1 MYRQWLQHLS
11 SPIDELKGKIRETQE
26 SITAEKRKSLSRRAT
41 GGGGGGGKNNRNN
54 SNRNQSN
61 PNAAAVAAAAAS
73 QRAIEVRESLLTVY
87 RDELAAMETF
97 VKVIAVFVIK
107 NSAADAADDEVRDSD
122 ASLEE
127 MLFTYLFLHF
137 QSLVSLLQPYQHL
150 LKGLAPKNSLQVKTP
165 IRRNSSKRSSGRRNR
180 NRRSNSQPRGTP
192 EKLKMKEIIGALK
205 GEPEKKGAE
214 KEPGVIDV
222 LAEKEKLL
230 SLKYYGSHFADTLK
244 VDAETAADAQKE
256 DVAVIEKSA
265 EQESATSIE
274 PKVEEPVETIPMPVT
289 GKSAADLV
297 KPASSAEEVQSKD
310 DDKHETE
317 AETVI
322 ESQPADLSEATVPKS
337 YAEAAGAEVHT
348 APTSTPKFVQLV
360 DPLPSE
366 GIVSVADD
374 QSIEAAEETGESPI
388 QASENSADDT
398 AEQHHEDNNKSAD
411 VEVTKDKAAE
421 ITANGELQFE
431 EKRDNNAAAKTDIPE
446 PKIEDVSGAES
457 KISESNGIISSP
469 TESLP
474 NGDTTTATA
483 TTDPPPST
491 ITKSDS
497 TILNEN
503 PSLALPVIC
512 SPILPRADFS
522 PVSASA
528 AGAAPLAETEEFTTK
543 SADVDSPPP
552 SPPSPSPSPPSTAA
566 AAASSIEADA
576 KEDIKVN
583 NTEVVESAEK
593 AKEKTTLLKP
603 VEGAEKSTAAASD
616 NQYGTFSE
624 PKVEVKVVTDQQT
637 ETSKV
642 VEEVPEPAA
651 GKTDLEAQKPETPKP
666 SATAAPVNPAPPAS
680 AAKNGSSKNNN
691 GNSSSTK
698 MGLKKRSSAKKEK
711 KSKSGKRSAG
721 NNNGSN
727 AGRSKPKACC
737 SVM

>member
-1 MYRQWLQHLS
+1 
-11 SPIDELKGKIRETQE
+11 
-26 SITAEKRKSLSRRAT
+26 
-41 GGGGGGGKNNRNN
+41 
-54 SNRNQSN
+54 
-61 PNAAAVAAAAAS
+61 
-73 QRAIEVRESLLTVY
+73 
-87 RDELAAMETF
+87 
-97 VKVIAVFVIK
+97 
-107 NSAADAADDEVRDSD
+107 
-122 ASLEE
+122 
-127 MLFTYLFLHF
+127 
-137 QSLVSLLQPYQHL
+137 
-150 LKGLAPKNSLQVKTP
+150 
-165 IRRNSSKRSSGRRNR
+165 
-180 NRRSNSQPRGTP
+180 
-192 EKLKMKEIIGALK
+192 MKEIIGALK

-421 ITANGELQFE
+421 ITANGELKVE
-431 EKRDNNAAAKTDIPE
+431 EKRDDNAAAEADIPE
-446 PKIEDVSGAES
+446 PKMKDVLAEKS
-457 KISESNGIISSP
+457 KLPESNGIISSP

-566 AAASSIEADA
+566 AASSIEADA

-651 GKTDLEAQKPETPKP
+651 GKTDSEAQKPETPKP

-691 GNSSSTK
+691 GSSSSTK

-711 KSKSGKRSAG
+711 KSKSGKRLAG